1 MKFDS
6 WLEDHL
12 KKDKKLPQRKIT
24 QDAVEL
30 FERRNDTKIVVYC
43 DPQSVVVV
51 DSEAAGKWELLESH
65 KPPGWT
71 KRCDY
76 LLVGEL
82 ENRYFAVFVELKT
95 TYKDS
100 EGKEQLRWTKPL
112 LHYLL
117 SIFNIYLGRDL
128 DASDFTIKYWKICED
143 ISQEPSEPSILE
155 DNDDLLVLKPTVT
168 HQEDSPTYF
177 SQPYK
182 GLTIHNRNS
191 IPIELQELVQ
201 TPDPDPVS

>member
-1 MKFDS
+1 M
-6 WLEDHL
+6 
-12 KKDKKLPQRKIT
+12 T
-24 QDAVEL
+24 
-30 FERRNDTKIVVYC
+30 T
-43 DPQSVVVV
+43 
-51 DSEAAGKWELLESH
+51 
-65 KPPGWT
+65 
-71 KRCDY
+71 

-95 TYKDS
+95 TYSDS

-117 SIFNIYLGRDL
+117 SIFNIYFGRDL

-143 ISQEPSEPSILE
+143 IEQEPSEQSILE

-182 GLTIHNRNS
+182 DLTIHNRNS
-191 IPIELQELVQ
+191 VPISLQQLVQ
-201 TPDPDPVS
+201 TPDPDPVG

>member
-1 MKFDS
+1 MRFDS
-6 WLEDHL
+6 WLKDHL
-12 KKDKKLPQRKIT
+12 KKNMKLPQRKIT
-24 QDAVEL
+24 QNAVEL
-30 FERRNDTKIVVYC
+30 FERRNDAKLLIKC

-76 LLVGEL
+76 LIVGEL
-82 ENRYFAVFVELKT
+82 EDRYFAVFVELKT
-95 TYKDS
+95 TYRDS
-100 EGKEQLRWTKPL
+100 EGKEQLRWSKPL

-117 SIFNIYLGRDL
+117 SIFNINFGYDL
-128 DASDFTIKYWKICED
+128 VASDFTTKYWKICED
-143 ISQEPSEPSILE
+143 ISQDPSKQSILE

-168 HQEDSPTYF
+168 HQENNPIYF

-182 GLTIHNRNS
+182 DLTIHNRDS
-191 IPIELQELVQ
+191 TPISLQELVQ
-201 TPDPDPVS
+201 IPDPDPSN